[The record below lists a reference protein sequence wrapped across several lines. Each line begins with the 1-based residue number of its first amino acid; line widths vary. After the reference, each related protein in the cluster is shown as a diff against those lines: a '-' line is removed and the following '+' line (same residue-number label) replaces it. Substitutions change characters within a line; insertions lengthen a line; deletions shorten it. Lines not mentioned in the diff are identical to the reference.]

1 MPMCEGVGA
10 ATYYDLLLLE
20 LVVNPIIWPMKIL
33 ASNNYWL
40 SPGTVADKLLTAIQ
54 SATCQSGSR
63 GGVLRPRPELDPRPW
78 SLTRMSG
85 ARVVTTDGGYT

>member
-33 ASNNYWL
+33 ASNNY
-40 SPGTVADKLLTAIQ
+40 
-54 SATCQSGSR
+54 
-63 GGVLRPRPELDPRPW
+63 
-78 SLTRMSG
+78 
-85 ARVVTTDGGYT
+85 